1 MEIQRKVHR
10 LIIRIEDELLSEAQ
24 KTLVRRG
31 YDIVSAIRNNGI
43 NDKLWNGSKG
53 FRRKNIWG

>member
-1 MEIQRKVHR
+1 MEIQRKVNR
-10 LIIRIEDELLSEAQ
+10 LIIRVEDELLSEAQ

-43 NDKLWNGSKG
+43 NDKLWNA
-53 FRRKNIWG
+53 R

>member
-1 MEIQRKVHR
+1 MV
-10 LIIRIEDELLSEAQ
+10 IIGDSKKGQSTNCRVEDELLSEAQ

-43 NDKLWNGSKG
+43 NDKLRNGS
-53 FRRKNIWG
+53 